1 MQKRSDIIYPEGC
14 TGPIYM
20 VRQSVA
26 EPEHHFAA
34 PPSLDENIKELY
46 SHPLSPLATTIAMSD
61 DSSASTSTIPPV
73 TERARSTA
81 EQQAE
86 DDTIE
91 LNNTDLV
98 NDPEEQAAVEAARK
112 KQAEASASRGGAR
125 RPQDPFRSRDLNS
138 MDKIAAAFVAK
149 FDKEKAKKA
158 KKYVMVFVNVKGARN
173 TVVQEQ
179 AQLASDF
186 RQFEEKEEREAR
198 LEREKKAAQ
207 RAAED
212 AETDAPGKKSRA
224 EPEEPVNLK
233 DDYLLVFNESEYTK
247 DFGFWLIV
255 DDWVKDLCRKNS
267 PDWWGR
273 TMDDD
278 EKWLRENYNPIY
290 YGTVTKEGKENK
302 YPQVRLKVAVNEK
315 TGMPMFECKTES
327 KKDLD
332 DKPLIIWRHSDH
344 KETLE
349 EWAKDDAAYF
359 KKHGQKRAANIPLKE
374 MLKLMRRGAVVRFL
388 WNFRGFGYS
397 KGLNKVSNF
406 GYVTKVTIVI
416 EGTGTAPSTDFIED

>member
-1 MQKRSDIIYPEGC
+1 
-14 TGPIYM
+14 
-20 VRQSVA
+20 
-26 EPEHHFAA
+26 
-34 PPSLDENIKELY
+34 
-46 SHPLSPLATTIAMSD
+46 MSD

-73 TERARSTA
+73 VECARSTA
-81 EQQAE
+81 EDQQAE
-86 DDTIE
+86 DDTVE
-91 LNNTDLV
+91 LNNTELV
-98 NDPEEQAAVEAARK
+98 NDPEEAAMVDAVRK
-112 KQAEASASRGGAR
+112 KQADAGASRAR
-125 RPQDPFRSRDLNS
+125 RPQDPWRSRDLNT

-179 AQLASDF
+179 CQLAGDF
-186 RQFEEKEEREAR
+186 RQFEEKEEKEAR

-207 RAAED
+207 RAAEES
-212 AETDAPGKKSRA
+212 AETDAPSKKSKA
-224 EPEEPVNLK
+224 EAEEPVNQK

-247 DFGFWLIV
+247 DFSFWLIV
-255 DDWVKDLCRKNS
+255 DDWVKDLCRQNS

-302 YPQVRLKVAVNEK
+302 YPQVRLKVAVNKK
-315 TGMPMFECKTES
+315 TGLPMFECKTES

-332 DKPLIIWRHSDH
+332 DKPLILWRHSDH

-349 EWAKDDAAYF
+349 EWAKDDSVYF
-359 KKHGQKRAANIPLKE
+359 NKHGKKREATIPLKE
-374 MLKLMRRGAVVRFL
+374 MMKLMRRGAVVRFL
-388 WNFRGFGYS
+388 WNFRGFGYAKS
-397 KGLNKVSNF
+397 LNKVSNF
-406 GYVTKVTIVI
+406 GYVTKVTIVV